1 MLNFVFENPTKI
13 LFGKDQLTKLAK
25 EIKKCHQRILLI
37 YGGGSI
43 KKTGL
48 YDQVTAILK
57 ENNIFYVEQP
67 GVQVNPRID
76 SVREG
81 IKLCREND
89 LGMILAVGGGSVIDC
104 AKTIAAGFYYTGD
117 PWDFFTNTAR
127 ITDALPVGVV
137 LTLAA
142 TGSEMNVNAVINN
155 QETQEKIGIGSRHL
169 IPRFAILDPEF
180 TFTVP
185 PAQTAA
191 GIADIMSHVF
201 EQYFSS
207 NDGAFLQ
214 DRMCESVLKTCIH
227 YGPIAIKEPNNYEAR
242 ANLMWSSTIGLNGL
256 LSTGKAT
263 DWATHNIEHELSALY
278 DMTHGLGLAILTPH
292 WMEYVLD
299 ETTVKKFAEYARNV
313 WEVQGTDDD
322 FETARQGIKL
332 TRQFFQSLGLGSKLS
347 EQGVTEDSLAGMAA
361 KAASSPLGRFKK
373 LDQND
378 VFKILKAAY

>member
-1 MLNFVFENPTKI
+1 MLNFVFENPAKI
-13 LFGKDQLTKLAK
+13 LFGKDQLPKIAREITKY
-25 EIKKCHQRILLI
+25 HQRVLLI

-48 YDQVTAILK
+48 YDQITAILK

-89 LGMILAVGGGSVIDC
+89 LGMVLAVGGGSVIDC
-104 AKTIAAGFYYTGD
+104 AKTIAAGFYYDGD

-127 ITDALPVGVV
+127 VTNALPVGVV

-155 QETQEKIGIGSRHL
+155 QATQEKIGIGSRHL
-169 IPRFAILDPEF
+169 TPRFAILDPTY
-180 TFTVP
+180 TFSVP
-185 PAQTAA
+185 AHQTAA
-191 GIADIMSHVF
+191 GVADIMSHVF

-214 DRMCESVLKTCIH
+214 DRMCEAVLKTCIH

-242 ANLMWSSTIGLNGL
+242 ANLMWSSTIGLNGI
-256 LSTGKAT
+256 LSAGKAT

-299 ETTVKKFAEYARNV
+299 ETTVNKFAEYACNV
-313 WEVQGTDDD
+313 WGVQEIDD
-322 FETARQGIKL
+322 FEAARKGIDL
-332 TRQFFQSLGLGSKLS
+332 TRQFFLSLGLGNKLS
-347 EQGVTEDSLAGMAA
+347 EQGVTEESLPVMAA
-361 KAASSPLGRFKK
+361 KAAASPLGRFKK

-378 VFKILKAAY
+378 VLKILKAAY